1 MRQQQILF
9 TMMRRYSRTC
19 AGEES
24 KLLFQKTKETERR
37 EKEED
42 LKDLTKN
49 RMQKDQQQKGSF
61 QKLKWDLEELS

>member
-1 MRQQQILF
+1 
-9 TMMRRYSRTC
+9 MMRRYSRTC

-42 LKDLTKN
+42 LKDLAKN
-49 RMQKDQQQKGSF
+49 RMQKDQQ
-61 QKLKWDLEELS
+61 